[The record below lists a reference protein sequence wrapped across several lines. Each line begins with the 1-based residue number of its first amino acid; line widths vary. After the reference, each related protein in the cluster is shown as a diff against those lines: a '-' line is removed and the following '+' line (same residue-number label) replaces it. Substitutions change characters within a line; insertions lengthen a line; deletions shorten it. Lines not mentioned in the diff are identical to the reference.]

1 MTTEQLNVGLG
12 MTAAQFFD
20 SIGDHHLRQFLDPTV
35 LPTLDAMFGG
45 DMAGPKLQRVSQ
57 VLIDFDAL
65 LAHPRDR
72 DRILKLLPQPKRAE
86 LQGRIGEDLRA
97 MRSVDWTEDKIK
109 HLRDFFGR
117 TEEPTVLLETP
128 SSTDITPAYGLF
140 DHQRRA
146 VHQLMPMLTQDERR
160 AVLHLPTG
168 VGKTRTAMH
177 LVATILRMNEPSI
190 VIWLASGKELLEQA
204 VTAFKEAWQCLGN
217 RMVKIGSLW
226 GNQMLDLRT
235 FSDGF
240 IAVSLAKAWAM
251 LSRRDP
257 DWAVRLSSKV
267 RLVVFDEAHQSIA
280 PTYQRVT
287 NELLLDFRCAL
298 LGLTATPGRTWS
310 DIHEDRRLSE
320 FFAGNKVTLDVPGK
334 NPIEYLINNGYLARP
349 SFHTLFSKAGIQLEK
364 LELDRIANQLEIPEA
379 LIASLSMSEQYVAAV
394 IDGILQLLSRGH
406 SRILVFAATV
416 DHARIIGAI
425 LVAREIRSFVVCA
438 TTPRYQREQALRV
451 FRAADSI
458 AAVVVNFGVL
468 TTGFDAPKTSAVVIA
483 RPTQSLV
490 LYSQMVGRAIRGPKA
505 GGTETCD
512 ILTVVDPCI
521 PGFRSVAEAFLNWE
535 DVWHD

>member
-12 MTAAQFFD
+12 MTAAQFFE

-72 DRILKLLPQPKRAE
+72 DRILKLLPKPKQVE

-117 TEEPTVLLETP
+117 MEEPTMSLKSPKYTDVTP
-128 SSTDITPAYGLF
+128 TYGLF

-146 VHQLMPMLTQDERR
+146 VHQLMPMLTQNERR

-177 LVATILRMNEPSI
+177 LVATILRINEPSI
-190 VIWLASGKELLEQA
+190 VVWLASGKELLEQA
-204 VTAFKEAWQCLGN
+204 VSAFNEAWQSLGT
-217 RMVKIGSLW
+217 RTVKIASLW
-226 GNQMLDLRT
+226 GNQTPELRT

-240 IAVSLAKAWAM
+240 IAVSLAKAWAI

-257 DWAVRLSSKV
+257 DWAVRLSAKI

-320 FFAGNKVTLDVPGK
+320 FFAGNKVTLDVPSNK
-334 NPIEYLINNGYLARP
+334 PIEYLIDNGYLARP
-349 SFHTLFSKAGIQLEK
+349 KFHTLFSKPGIQLEK
-364 LELDRIANQLEIPEA
+364 SELDRIANHLELPEA

-394 IDGILQLLSRGH
+394 IDGILQLLSSGH

-425 LVAREIRSFVVCA
+425 LVAQDIRSFVVTA
-438 TTPRYQREQALRV
+438 MTSRYRREQALRV
-451 FRAADSI
+451 YKSVDSTP
-458 AAVVVNFGVL
+458 AVVVNFGVL

-505 GGTETCD
+505 GGTKACD
-512 ILTVVDPCI
+512 VLTVVDPCL

-535 DVWHD
+535 DVWS